1 MKDAENV
8 PVVSSDNAPDRSG
21 GVPTG
26 NAPLWATAV
35 ATFFGV
41 GRLRP
46 GPGSWG
52 SLATVLVWWLL
63 TRWIAPSWQ
72 PMAAISL
79 ALLAVAVGIP
89 AATRVGRAAGL
100 KDPQFVVIDEVAGQ
114 LITLI
119 AVPVAWKSLLAGF
132 ILFRGFDM
140 VKPPPI
146 RKLERLPEGFG
157 IVIDDVAA
165 GIYALAAMQVLLHFG
180 ALPR

>member
-1 MKDAENV
+1 MKERPAGAARVKMTATNNT
-8 PVVSSDNAPDRSG
+8 SDVA
-21 GVPTG
+21 TG
-26 NAPLWATAV
+26 RAPLWATVV

-52 SLATVLVWWLL
+52 SLATALIWWLL
-63 TRWIAPSWQ
+63 SRWVVPVWQ

-79 ALLAVAVGIP
+79 ALLAVVVGIP
-89 AATRVGRAAGL
+89 AATRVARAAGL

-119 AVPVAWKSLLAGF
+119 AVPVSWKSLLAGF

-165 GIYALAAMQVLLHFG
+165 GFYALAVMQVLLYFG
-180 ALPR
+180 VLPR